1 MYCCC
6 QSRFLNLTLITDDEF
21 LREPME
27 KKYIGRLV
35 DKILRRRSEDEYR
48 NWLLR
53 YGRVVEGRV
62 IDSDDAESDTTIF
75 YCYHISNVRY
85 ESSQMLTQD
94 QGSLRSKYFPGAA
107 VSVRFDPRHPGR
119 ALVE

>member
-1 MYCCC
+1 M
-6 QSRFLNLTLITDDEF
+6 THKT
-21 LREPME
+21 PME

-48 NWLLR
+48 RWLLK

-62 IDSDDAESDTTIF
+62 IDSDDEDLSPTIY
-75 YCYHISNVRY
+75 YCYNISNVRY
-85 ESSQMLTQD
+85 ESSQTLSPE
-94 QGSLRSKYFPGAA
+94 QGQRRAKYFPGAA

-119 ALVE
+119 AVVE